1 MARWYFEYV
10 KVCPYRATAD
20 TTQDVLFE
28 KSSIEDYQ
36 QVIMPRVKGAWNIHN
51 ALLAGHSDLDFFVV
65 LSSATGILGNPGQSA
80 YAASNS
86 FLDAFARYRHK
97 LNLPASSIDLGLVE
111 SVGYVAQSLPKS
123 GRHGTL
129 VHDRITE
136 RELHALVKAA
146 IADRNSECDYAQTIT
161 GVRIDPTKAL
171 PFWAKDPIMSMV
183 LPTVSKDIETE
194 GDEGAS
200 VRNALRR
207 CPSRDE
213 AIRVMCVALTN
224 KLSAISLT
232 PKKDLDVHKN
242 MDSYGLDSLVA
253 VEIRNWM
260 TTELGVN
267 LSLVDFMK
275 ATTLLQL
282 SKTAVGKSRLLQ
294 HLEMSQAD
302 L

>member
-1 MARWYFEYV
+1 MAPWSFGYV
-10 KVCPYRATAD
+10 KLYPQLVTAYP
-20 TTQDVLFE
+20 TQDTLFE

-36 QVIMPRVKGAWNIHN
+36 QVMMPRVKGAWNIHN
-51 ALLAGHSDLDFFVV
+51 ALLGGHSDLDFFVV

-111 SVGYVAQSLPKS
+111 RVGYAAQNLPKNS
-123 GRHGTL
+123 RHEVL

-136 RELHALVKAA
+136 RELHALVKGA

-161 GVRIDPTKAL
+161 GVKIDPTKTL

-183 LPTVSKDIETE
+183 LPTVSKDFETD

-207 CPSRDE
+207 CASRDE
-213 AIRVMCVALTN
+213 AIRVMCAALVN

-232 PKKDLDVHKN
+232 PKEELDVHKN
-242 MDSYGLDSLVA
+242 MDAYGLDSLVA
-253 VEIRNWM
+253 VEVRNWM
-260 TTELGVN
+260 TNELGVN
-267 LSLVDFMK
+267 LSLLEFMK
-275 ATTLLQL
+275 ITTLLQL

-294 HLEMSQAD
+294 HLEIS
-302 L
+302 